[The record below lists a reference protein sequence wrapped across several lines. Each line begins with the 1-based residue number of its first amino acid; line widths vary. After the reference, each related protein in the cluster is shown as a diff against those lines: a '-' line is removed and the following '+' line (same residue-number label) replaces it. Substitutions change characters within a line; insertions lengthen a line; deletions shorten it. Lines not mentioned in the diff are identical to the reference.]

1 MAVARNGGR
10 PRRQLGRAGRTATV
24 TLVAAIG
31 VLSPMVAM
39 PVWAQQPSVSPSEGG
54 YYAAPPPIGNTP
66 PPGDPG
72 KPDENYVQ
80 TKQCVQRSLGK
91 NIIPKNRPWG
101 QEYLQIDKLHE
112 IVKAATGSVG
122 GGQKIAVIDT
132 GVTKH
137 PWLKNVESGG
147 DYVANPKNGVQP
159 GLEDCD
165 GHGTEVAGIIAA
177 DTPADIG
184 FKGVAPD
191 ATILSIRQ
199 SSQNYGKDT
208 KESAPSSPPASPP
221 ASSGAPPSSG
231 GASKSQLPPSN
242 GGGSGQGA
250 QPGGTT
256 SPEQKGPG
264 RGQDQAGTAGKLTTL
279 AQAVVRAVAKGATVI
294 NMSVDNCRPSDGR
307 ISDGERQLQAA
318 VHYAVQQKVVVVAA
332 AGNTTETCPQND
344 QTNPN
349 QPRSIVTPP
358 WFSEDVISVAAIDP
372 SGGVANFSVNGPW
385 TTVAAPGT
393 DIISLDPAAG
403 STGLAN
409 LTIEGNSEPTPIQG
423 TSFAAPY
430 VAGVAALIKAKYPNL
445 DARGVMRRIINTA
458 QHPAA
463 PGGHDNFVGHGV
475 IDPMAAL
482 TASVSSEEGV
492 PSVKP
497 VQQVA
502 TLPPANDR
510 DQAAIIVA
518 LAGTGG
524 GLVALLIT
532 LFVMHTI
539 RRNRAAADDTR
550 KAP

>member
-1 MAVARNGGR
+1 MVVARNDGQ
-10 PRRQLGRAGRTATV
+10 PRRRFGRAGRTATV
-24 TLVAAIG
+24 ALVASIG
-31 VLSPMVAM
+31 ALSPMMAI
-39 PVWAQQPSVSPSEGG
+39 PVWAQQPSVPPASGG
-54 YYAAPPPIGNTP
+54 YYAAPPPV
-66 PPGDPG
+66 DPSALPADSG

-91 NIIPKNRPWG
+91 NIVPKNRPWG

-112 IVKAATGSVG
+112 IVKAAAQDHSVG
-122 GGQKIAVIDT
+122 GGQKVAVIDT

-137 PWLKNVESGG
+137 PWLKSVESGG
-147 DYVANPKNGVQP
+147 DYVANPKNGVAP

-177 DTPADIG
+177 NTPEDIG

-208 KESAPSSPPASPP
+208 KASAPSSPPASPP

-242 GGGSGQGA
+242 GGGSGQGVL
-250 QPGGTT
+250 PGDATW
-256 SPEQKGPG
+256 PEQKGTG
-264 RGQDQAGTAGKLTTL
+264 REQEAAGTAGKLTTL
-279 AQAVVRAVAKGATVI
+279 AQAVVRAVNQKATVI
-294 NMSVDNCRPSDGR
+294 NMSVDNCRTSDGR

-318 VHYAVQQKVVVVAA
+318 VHYAVQHNVVVVAA
-332 AGNTTETCPQND
+332 AGNTTDTCLQND

-358 WFSEDVISVAAIDP
+358 WFSEDVISVAAIDVT
-372 SGGVANFSVNGPW
+372 GGVANFSVNGPW

-403 STGLAN
+403 SGGLAN
-409 LTIEGNSEPTPIQG
+409 LTIEGNGEPAAIQG

-430 VAGVAALIKAKYPNL
+430 VAGVAALVRAKYPQL
-445 DARGVMRRIINTA
+445 DAKAVMRRIVNTA
-458 QHPAA
+458 QRPAA

-492 PSVKP
+492 PSVRP

-502 TLPPANDR
+502 TLPPANNR
-510 DQAAIIVA
+510 DESAIIIA

-539 RRNRAAADDTR
+539 RRNRSGGANR
-550 KAP
+550 